1 MSPPV
6 AEVQALNWTG
16 LAVVAL
22 EVVAILG
29 TLWLDVRRR
38 RMPPRV
44 YWHGRHGLAD
54 CVEHS
59 ASRVTLLEMPDG
71 STLEVRR

>member
-1 MSPPV
+1 MTPLV
-6 AEVQALNWTG
+6 AEVQAFNWTG

-22 EVVAILG
+22 EVVAILV

-38 RMPPRV
+38 RLPPRV

-54 CVEHS
+54 CLEHS
-59 ASRVTLLEMPDG
+59 APRVTLLELPDG
-71 STLEVRR
+71 STLEVRQ